1 MKKSQINVIR
11 WIARILGALLVLFV
25 LLSAIGGIIDPPPQ
39 TTGNVTKQD
48 IPLMIGMI
56 SMVVGIIVAWFREP
70 IGGLLII
77 GGFIFFVIVELI
89 TSQNFDAWFL
99 VIFPIVGLLH
109 LFSWRQ
115 SRKLS
120 SKES

>member
-1 MKKSQINVIR
+1 MKKSHINIIR

-25 LLSAIGGIIDPPPQ
+25 LLSAVGGIIDPPPQ
-39 TTGNVTKQD
+39 ATGNLTKQD

-77 GGFIFFVIVELI
+77 GGFILFMVVELI
-89 TSQNFDAWFL
+89 TSQNFEAWFL

-109 LFSWRQ
+109 LFSWWL
-115 SRKLS
+115 SRKSS

>member
-1 MKKSQINVIR
+1 MKKPHINVIR
-11 WIARILGALLVLFV
+11 WIARILDALLVLFV
-25 LLSAIGGIIDPPPQ
+25 LLSAVGGIIDPPPQ
-39 TTGNVTKQD
+39 ATGNLTQQD

-70 IGGLLII
+70 LGGLLII

-109 LFSWRQ
+109 LFSWWQ

>member
-1 MKKSQINVIR
+1 MKKSHINIIR
-11 WIARILGALLVLFV
+11 WIARILGTLLVLFV
-25 LLSAIGGIIDPPPQ
+25 LLSAVGGIIDLPPQ
-39 TTGNVTKQD
+39 ATGNLTKQD

-77 GGFIFFVIVELI
+77 EGFIFFVVVELI
-89 TSQNFDAWFL
+89 TSQNFEAWFL
-99 VIFPIVGLLH
+99 VIFPIVGFLH
-109 LFSWRQ
+109 LFSWWQ